1 MKLALVGDVHVPG
14 AVWRRGW
21 LDIVECGCGSERIE
35 QNGETDSL
43 RPIDRSKHT
52 SPGVDEK
59 KSEAIAIPA
68 DDEGRD
74 QLARRNA
81 SPSPA

>member
-1 MKLALVGDVHVPG
+1 MCTYPGQSGEEVGWTLWNVGVD
-14 AVWRRGW
+14 RRE
-21 LDIVECGCGSERIE
+21 LSRTERIE